1 MRKVRWSIAAAAI
14 AIAVL
19 NSATTAAPLAEFLLY
34 STEDKLSLNALLFA
48 PKSATKSIV
57 ILIPGMTGGF
67 SGGGHDYRPMA
78 ERLSEKGYAFM
89 VPNMRTAGLHGML
102 FARFDDYTK
111 DVAAAVAAAKSRGMT
126 DITLF
131 GTSLGGPRAI
141 HYWTR
146 TKDPAVK
153 AMGFLASIKSPYLEA
168 QLRFD
173 AARRADFDAFLAR
186 CRDLIKQGRGRDVV
200 TYENWFPGRHITL
213 SAMSFVDIFGTL
225 EESNASTIKFGP
237 QLTLPAVVIHG
248 TKDEI
253 ALPPNGTA
261 IYDSLTAAPKR
272 EIVWVEGASHY
283 LAPGPI
289 AENYAKAVADWV
301 SRAVPAS
308 Q

>member
-1 MRKVRWSIAAAAI
+1 MRHILRVIATAAI
-14 AIAVL
+14 LAGLSPPA
-19 NSATTAAPLAEFLLY
+19 SAAPLAEFLLY
-34 STEDKLSLNALLFA
+34 PTEDKLALNALLFA
-48 PKSATKSIV
+48 PQTPTKSVV
-57 ILIPGMTGGF
+57 IMIPGMTGGF
-67 SGGGHDYRPMA
+67 SGGGHDYSPMA
-78 ERLSEKGYAFM
+78 EGLNQKGYAFM

-111 DVAAAVAAAKSRGMT
+111 DVAAAVAEAKRRGLT
-126 DITLF
+126 DIILF

-146 TKDPAVK
+146 TRDPAIK

-173 AARRADFDAFLAR
+173 PARKADFDGFLVK
-186 CRDLIKQGRGRDVV
+186 CRDLIKQGRGKDVL

-213 SAMSFVDIFGTL
+213 SAVSFVEIFGTL
-225 EESNASTIKFGP
+225 EESDASTVKFGP
-237 QLTLPAVVIHG
+237 QLIIPVVVIHG

-253 ALPPNGTA
+253 ALPPNATA

-272 EIVWVEGASHY
+272 DIVWVEGATHY
-283 LAPGPI
+283 LAPGAI
-289 AENYAKAVADWV
+289 AENYAKAVVDWV
-301 SRAVPAS
+301 TRALPPT

>member
-1 MRKVRWSIAAAAI
+1 
-14 AIAVL
+14 
-19 NSATTAAPLAEFLLY
+19 
-34 STEDKLSLNALLFA
+34 LLFA
-48 PKSATKSIV
+48 PRAASKSIV
-57 ILIPGMTGGF
+57 IMIPGMTGGF
-67 SGGGHDYRPMA
+67 SGGAHDYMPLA
-78 ERLSEKGYAFM
+78 ERLGEKGYAFM

-111 DVAAAVAAAKSRGMT
+111 DVAAAIAAAKSRGMT
-126 DITLF
+126 DVALF

-173 AARRADFDAFLAR
+173 ERKKVDFDGFLIK
-186 CRDLIKQGRGRDVV
+186 CRDLIKEGRGRDVL
-200 TYENWFPGRHITL
+200 TYQNWFPGRHVTL

-225 EESNASTIKFGP
+225 EESNASTVKFGS
-237 QLTLPAVVIHG
+237 QLTLPAAVIHG

-253 ALPPNGTA
+253 ALPPNATA

-272 EIVWVEGASHY
+272 DIVWVEGASHY
-283 LAPGPI
+283 LTPGAI
-289 AENYAKAVADWV
+289 AANYAKAVVDWV
-301 SRAVPAS
+301 TRAAPAS

>member
-1 MRKVRWSIAAAAI
+1 MRMVHRVIMAAAI
-14 AIAVL
+14 VAGAST
-19 NSATTAAPLAEFLLY
+19 SASAAPLAEFLLY
-34 STEDKLSLNALLFA
+34 RTEDRLPLNALLFT
-48 PKSATKSIV
+48 PKTATKNV
-57 ILIPGMTGGF
+57 VVMIPGMTGGF
-67 SGGGHDYRPMA
+67 SGGLHDYSPMA
-78 ERLSEKGYAFM
+78 ERLNQAGYAFM

-111 DVAAAVAAAKSRGMT
+111 DVAAAVAEAKRRGLSE
-126 DITLF
+126 IILF

-153 AMGFLASIKSPYLEA
+153 ALGFLASIKSPYLEA

-173 AARRADFDAFLAR
+173 PARKADFDAFLVK
-186 CRDLIKQGRGRDVV
+186 CRDLVKQGRGRDVL

-213 SAMSFVDIFGTL
+213 SALSFIEIFGTP
-225 EESNASTIKFGP
+225 EESDATTIKFGP
-237 QLTLPAVVIHG
+237 QLTIPAVVIHG

-253 ALPPNGTA
+253 ALPPNATA

-283 LAPGPI
+283 LTPGPI
-289 AENYAKAVADWV
+289 AENYAKAVVDWV
-301 SRAVPAS
+301 TRAVPPT

>member
-1 MRKVRWSIAAAAI
+1 MRKMLRAIAAAA
-14 AIAVL
+14 VL
-19 NSATTAAPLAEFLLY
+19 AALSPQARAAPLAEFLLY
-34 STEDKLSLNALLFA
+34 PTEDKLALNALLFA
-48 PKSATKSIV
+48 PKTPTRSVV
-57 ILIPGMTGGF
+57 IMIPGMTGGF
-67 SGGGHDYRPMA
+67 SGGGHDYVPMA

-111 DVAAAVAAAKSRGMT
+111 DVAAAIAAAKARGLT
-126 DITLF
+126 DVTLF

-173 AARRADFDAFLAR
+173 AARGADFDAFLVK
-186 CRDLIKQGRGRDVV
+186 CRDLIKEGRGRDVL

-237 QLTLPAVVIHG
+237 QLTIPAAVIHG

-253 ALPPNGTA
+253 ALPPNATA
-261 IYDSLTAAPKR
+261 IHDSLTAAPKR
-272 EIVWVEGASHY
+272 DLVWVEGASHY
-283 LAPGPI
+283 LTPGPI
-289 AENYAKAVADWV
+289 AENYAKAVVDWV